1 MAKMLLLFSDSG
13 WAQVATTK
21 DCSSFST
28 NHWGS
33 HFSWQSQRKLS
44 LFMWLQGNK
53 TNMSFVL

>member
-1 MAKMLLLFSDSG
+1 MLLLFSDSG

-28 NHWGS
+28 SHWGN

-53 TNMSFVL
+53 TNTSLL